1 MDEGMSKKRRR
12 SLRQSPGESAPE
24 AVRRSDARADE
35 ARGDTK
41 RARSP
46 HPLDNW
52 LLGLAVAGIGLTA
65 YLTFIAWFGKQPA
78 FCGAGSECDIVQ
90 QSRWSTFLGAPMAFW
105 GLLTY
110 ALLARQLWRL
120 RTRPSAWRTA
130 LLLAAV
136 GAAVSWYLTAVSVVA
151 IEATCSYC
159 LGSFGVMNALL
170 VLLLVRRPAH
180 MAEHAWAK
188 ALPTPLG
195 ASALIVLVMLLH
207 FSGVFDPAAGPET
220 PYLKALALHLRDS
233 GARFYGAYWCPHCQ
247 EQKEMFGASA
257 GRLPYVECTPN
268 GRNGA
273 QNVACVANDIQ
284 DYPTWIIDGRRH
296 TGVIP
301 VTELARLSG
310 FKWTDGGPERQ
321 PPRRDPRA
329 RSG

>member
-220 PYLKALALHLRDS
+220 PYLKALALQAFHLIGCS
-233 GARFYGAYWCPHCQ
+233 GWGRVDLMLDAQRRPWLLEANTSPGMTDHSLVPMAARAKGISF
-247 EQKEMFGASA
+247 EQLVVRILEAAHVG
-257 GRLPYVECTPN
+257 
-268 GRNGA
+268 
-273 QNVACVANDIQ
+273 
-284 DYPTWIIDGRRH
+284 
-296 TGVIP
+296 
-301 VTELARLSG
+301 
-310 FKWTDGGPERQ
+310 
-321 PPRRDPRA
+321 
-329 RSG
+329 